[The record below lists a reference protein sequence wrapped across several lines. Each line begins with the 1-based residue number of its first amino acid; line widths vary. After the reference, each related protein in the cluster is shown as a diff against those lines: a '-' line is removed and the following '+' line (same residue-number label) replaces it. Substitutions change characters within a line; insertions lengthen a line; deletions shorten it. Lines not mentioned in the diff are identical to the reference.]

1 MSTGRSSTGSG
12 NRTLAQAKRAK
23 QDEFYTQLADI
34 ENELKHYKD
43 RFQGRVVLCN
53 CDDPFE
59 SNFFKY
65 FAMNFNALGLKKL
78 VCTSYDGSPI
88 AGQGVLFA
96 EYHEGND
103 KRQKPKAVVVTLE
116 QVKDETGDG
125 TANLH
130 DVELFLK
137 RNKAV
142 RRALKADDQYPGGDF
157 RSKECVEI
165 LKTADI
171 AVTNPPFSLFR
182 EYVAQPVERGKQF
195 LIIGN
200 KNAITYK
207 EIFKLIKENE
217 LWVGVTPMGVDMLFE
232 IPDYVARAI
241 VETGKEDSNYKI
253 VKGKV
258 MGRSTST
265 WFTNIDNLRRHEK
278 LQLFK
283 KYSPEAYPLIDN
295 YDSMDVDKV
304 ADIPAD
310 FGGRIGVPITF
321 LDRYNPSQFEMLA
334 ITKTRYGAATK
345 TYPKQVQISKDGTPK
360 EVTKLNDAPAVK
372 LDSPPVGETYYKV
385 GDEIYS
391 ALYQRLIVRRKERP
405 RVESH

>member
-1 MSTGRSSTGSG
+1 MSTGRSSTASG

-34 ENELKHYKD
+34 ENELKHYRDHFRGK
-43 RFQGRVVLCN
+43 VVLCN

-65 FAMNFNALGLKKL
+65 FAANFNALGLKKL

-96 EYHEGND
+96 EYHEGNG

-125 TANLH
+125 AATLH

-171 AVTNPPFSLFR
+171 VVTNPPFSLFR
-182 EYVAQPVERGKQF
+182 EYVAQLVEHGKQF

-200 KNAITYK
+200 VNAITYK
-207 EIFKLIKENE
+207 EVFKLVKENKI
-217 LWVGVTPMGVDMLFE
+217 WMGPSIHSGDREFRV
-232 IPDYVARAI
+232 PDYYPLEAAGFRVDANGVKYIR
-241 VETGKEDSNYKI
+241 
-253 VKGKV
+253 VKGV
-258 MGRSTST
+258 R
-265 WFTNIDNLRRHEK
+265 WFTNMDHAKRHEFIP
-278 LQLFK
+278 LFK
-283 KYSPEAYPLIDN
+283 RYSPEAYPKYDN
-295 YDSMDVDKV
+295 YDAINVNRV
-304 ADIPAD
+304 ADIPVDYDGAM
-310 FGGRIGVPITF
+310 GVPVTF
-321 LDRYNPSQFEMLA
+321 LDKYNPEQFRILGITDRDNNSGLKSRTYTEADVPNPGDLNRRGVVSVDGELKSTYARLLIKRKKMGVPA
-334 ITKTRYGAATK
+334 I
-345 TYPKQVQISKDGTPK
+345 Q
-360 EVTKLNDAPAVK
+360 E
-372 LDSPPVGETYYKV
+372 PP
-385 GDEIYS
+385 I
-391 ALYQRLIVRRKERP
+391 
-405 RVESH
+405 